1 MTYLEM
7 VNEVLIRMRED
18 EITSVTDPNNEPQ
31 QKLVCKFV
39 NDARSFVDKSHTW
52 NAQRKLWL
60 IDLVKG
66 MPAYTLFDSS
76 ESGAVYTCRW
86 AGKGG
91 SLREANARWLSQ
103 QKQQYGTPQFFSPG
117 YVSSHE
123 MQVRVWPIP
132 DEENEKAGDVA
143 EYNIAEYNEAEYAGS
158 RISNNNTS
166 LIFEGFKGFPR
177 LERNNDRIELPID
190 PVMYYA
196 LAYSSRER
204 GEVGGQT
211 SGELFALGKQY
222 LSDAIAWDVNN
233 APLEYLWSTR

>member
-7 VNEVLIRMRED
+7 VNEVLVRMRED
-18 EITSVTDPNNEPQ
+18 EIASVTDPNNEPQ

-52 NAQRKLWL
+52 NVQRKIWVV
-60 IDLVKG
+60 DLAKG
-66 MPAYTLFDSS
+66 MPAYTLFDSA
-76 ESGAVYTCRW
+76 ESGSVYSCRW
-86 AGKGG
+86 AGSGG
-91 SLREANARWLSQ
+91 RLNEANARWLSQ
-103 QKQQYGTPQFFSPG
+103 KKQTYGTPLYYSPG
-117 YVSSHE
+117 YVSNHE
-123 MQVRVWPIP
+123 MQIRVWPTP
-132 DEENEKAGDVA
+132 DEENEKGGDVA
-143 EYNIAEYNEAEYAGS
+143 EYNIAEYNEAEYSGG
-158 RISNNNTS
+158 RISSNKTT
-166 LIFEGFKGFPR
+166 LVLEGYKATPR
-177 LERNNDRIELPID
+177 LVNDNDSILLPID